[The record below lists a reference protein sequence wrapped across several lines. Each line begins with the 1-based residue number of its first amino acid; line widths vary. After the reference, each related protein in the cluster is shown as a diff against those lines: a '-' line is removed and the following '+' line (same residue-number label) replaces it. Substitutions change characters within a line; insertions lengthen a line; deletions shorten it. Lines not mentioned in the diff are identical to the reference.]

1 MHRSGVSN
9 TEVWAGSSK
18 QIAKQSQTGGYE
30 HAPVWGDYL
39 SAVKRGE
46 MWAARQPGGSASSAA
61 RRRDAGEQSRSGKNL
76 LIRRARQLLTLRG
89 PVGPRRGLALRDLGL
104 VSNGALLISQGRVVD
119 AGPAHR
125 VENLAAARHA
135 EEIDASG
142 CVVMPGFVDCHTHLV
157 CGPPRLADYE
167 MRLSGAS
174 YHEIAASGGG
184 IPWTVKAVR
193 ATSSSTLLQQTRHV
207 LEWFIRHGTT
217 TIEAKTGYGLDRTG
231 EMKTLRV
238 LSALH
243 RKPLDIVPT
252 YLGAHMVP
260 PEFEGR
266 AEDYIDWMRA
276 EMMPRI
282 RRRKLAR
289 FADVYCDRKA
299 FSLEEARRYLE
310 AARRMGFEL
319 KIHAEQ
325 FSHTGAARLGV
336 ELGAVSVDHLE
347 WADAADIAALA
358 QSDTVAVLLPGSV
371 FHLGLAHYAPAR
383 ALIDQGAAVALA
395 TDFNPGTS
403 PTCSMQMVIALA
415 CSQMRMTPAEAI
427 SAATINAAHAA
438 GCAAETGSL
447 EPGKLAD
454 LIIFDVPDYREIPYH
469 FGVNLVACTMKRGAI
484 LYRQGEIHWPE
495 DL

>member
-1 MHRSGVSN
+1 MGRADLSK
-9 TEVWAGSSK
+9 TAIWASPS
-18 QIAKQSQTGGYE
+18 QEIAKQSQTGGYQPP
-30 HAPVWGDYL
+30 PVWGDYL
-39 SAVKRGE
+39 SAVREQE
-46 MWAARQPGGSASSAA
+46 MWAARAPGGSISAA
-61 RRRDAGEQSRSGKNL
+61 RRRETGEPGRYGKTL
-76 LIRRARQLLTLRG
+76 LVRRARQLLTLRG
-89 PVGPRRGLALRDLGL
+89 PAGPRRGLALRDLGL
-104 VSNGALLISQGRVVD
+104 VSHGALLISQGRVVD

-174 YHEIAASGGG
+174 YHDIAASGGG
-184 IPWTVKAVR
+184 ILWTVKAVR
-193 ATSSSTLLQQTRHV
+193 ATSSPALLRQTRHQ
-207 LEWFIRHGTT
+207 LAWFIRHGTT

-238 LSALH
+238 LAALDG
-243 RKPLDIVPT
+243 KPLDIVPT
-252 YLGAHMVP
+252 YLGAHVVP

-266 AEDYIDWMRA
+266 AEDYIDWMQA
-276 EMMPRI
+276 EMMPKI

-299 FSLEEARRYLE
+299 FSLDEARRYLE

-319 KIHAEQ
+319 KMHAEQ

-347 WADAADIAALA
+347 CADAADIAALA
-358 QSDTVAVLLPGSV
+358 QSNTIAVLLPGSV
-371 FHLGLAHYAPAR
+371 FHLGLDRYAPAR
-383 ALIDQGAAVALA
+383 ALIDRGAAVALA

-403 PTCSMQMVIALA
+403 PTCSMQMVMALA

-454 LIIFDVPDYREIPYH
+454 LIILDVPDYREIPYH
-469 FGVNLVACTMKRGAI
+469 FGVNLVTCTMKRGVI

-495 DL
+495 DW